1 MVVVA
6 VKDWLS
12 PEDVAA
18 AVGGVSAQHIR
29 AEIKAGALP
38 ALDVRSTGAS
48 RPTYKIRRADAL
60 AYEAARLEHA
70 LAPTTPARI
79 TGPVLIQITQTTQTT
94 R

>member
-1 MVVVA
+1 M
-6 VKDWLS
+6 KDWLS

-18 AVGGVSAQHIR
+18 HVGGVSAQHIR

-60 AYEAARLEHA
+60 AYEAALLDRV
-70 LAPTTPARI
+70 LAPTSPGGVS
-79 TGPVLIQITQTTQTT
+79 GPKLTE
-94 R
+94 